1 MIPFYKENTEH
12 TSIIHFPIGQRLI
25 G

>member
-12 TSIIHFPIGQRLI
+12 TSIIHFLIGQR
-25 G
+25 